1 MKKTSVNRSSPNNSD
16 IPKNI
21 VVLVLMIAIIV
32 SITGTWMVLDAI
44 SGTTASTGLANRI
57 LEANREG
64 NIQLNIEYDQPI
76 NVTQESA

>member
-1 MKKTSVNRSSPNNSD
+1 MKKMQVNRRSQNNSD

-32 SITGTWMVLDAI
+32 SVTGTWMVLDAI
-44 SGTTASTGLANRI
+44 SGATASTGLANQI
-57 LEANREG
+57 IEANQNG

-76 NVTQESA
+76 NTTQGSA